1 MNIYE
6 VIIFVRSGL
15 GQCLGVLLFKP
26 PGANQQLV
34 SRIFFM
40 FFFLGGGDGLFFKKG
55 QHIKKLYFFSPFL
68 YIWKHNSVDIF
79 FLKSDHKRS
88 IERER
93 QCMLSFTPL
102 LPTKYFRYV
111 SSFQMKLN
119 VSPTLSLFCL
129 PFVDLI

>member
-1 MNIYE
+1 MSGC
-6 VIIFVRSGL
+6 IIIQTTRGKLAISFSH
-15 GQCLGVLLFKP
+15 LLH
-26 PGANQQLV
+26 V
-34 SRIFFM
+34 FFW
-40 FFFLGGGDGLFFKKG
+40 GGDGLFFKKG
-55 QHIKKLYFFSPFL
+55 QHIKKLYFFIHFL